1 MSKYLKQIKSLKKIS
16 KQNIINNKFLINS
29 DGNIKIYY
37 APFDFINSK
46 AKIMI
51 VGITPGFQQMLQ
63 SFEVINDGKSLKEV
77 KDLSSFK
84 GSMRTT

>member
-37 APFDFINSK
+37 AQVTKVFLQEKQTFIRQIREIS
-46 AKIMI
+46 
-51 VGITPGFQQMLQ
+51 
-63 SFEVINDGKSLKEV
+63 
-77 KDLSSFK
+77 
-84 GSMRTT
+84 

>member
-16 KQNIINNKFLINS
+16 KQNIISNKFLINS

-37 APFDFINSK
+37 APFDYVNSK

-51 VGITPGFQQMLQ
+51 VGITPGFQKMMQ
-63 SFEVINDGKSLKEV
+63 N
-77 KDLSSFK
+77 FK
-84 GSMRTT
+84 N